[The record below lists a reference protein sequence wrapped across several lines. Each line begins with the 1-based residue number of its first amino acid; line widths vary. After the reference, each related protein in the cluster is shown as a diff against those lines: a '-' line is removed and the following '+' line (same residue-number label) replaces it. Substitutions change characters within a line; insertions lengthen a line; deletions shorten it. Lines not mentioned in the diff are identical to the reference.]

1 MGIVLS
7 FKSLLGICRM
17 RTIKCLV
24 PYVIVGGV
32 FIGVIIVTIIWMI
45 TNLHP
50 NQILAQ
56 SIGIT
61 LGAVSGGFIG
71 ALVALILWWKG
82 TQASNARELLAEALT
97 IQALKE
103 AWVLD
108 GQNYQE
114 ETLSHNRNLTMSL
127 NEKKLR
133 LRRVEVRF
141 VLDDASWN
149 SPDNEYY
156 GIIDYR
162 RTWIVRDKVH
172 QNEYAYKGGPPVDYH
187 PALLTSR
194 ALEELCGWIER
205 AASARNGWMLSRHG
219 LEMLDPLLR
228 AVTAEDRIEVFK
240 KRDRLSPEAINF
252 LRRQRLAYQKHTTR
266 EDSAVDI

>member
-1 MGIVLS
+1 
-7 FKSLLGICRM
+7 
-17 RTIKCLV
+17 
-24 PYVIVGGV
+24 VIVGAV
-32 FIGVIIVTIIWMI
+32 FIGVMIVTIFWMV
-45 TNLHP
+45 TNLHL

-56 SIGIT
+56 SIAIT

-82 TQASNARELLAEALT
+82 TQASNARELLAQALA

-103 AWVLD
+103 AWILD
-108 GQNYQE
+108 GQNFQQ
-114 ETLSHNRNLTMSL
+114 ETLSHNRDLTKSL
-127 NEKKLR
+127 NEKNLR

-141 VLDDASWN
+141 VLDNASWN

-172 QNEYAYKGGPPVDYH
+172 QNEYAYRGGPPVDYH

-205 AASARNGWMLSRHG
+205 VASASNGWMLSGHG

-228 AVTAEDRIEVFK
+228 AVSAEDRIEIFK
-240 KRDRLSPEAINF
+240 KRDRLSPEAVNF
-252 LRRQRLAYQKHTTR
+252 LRKYRLVYQKQT
-266 EDSAVDI
+266 SA

>member
-1 MGIVLS
+1 
-7 FKSLLGICRM
+7 M
-17 RTIKCLV
+17 RTIKWLV
-24 PYVIVGGV
+24 SYVIVGAV
-32 FIGVIIVTIIWMI
+32 FIGVIIVTIFWMV

-56 SIGIT
+56 SIAIM

-71 ALVALILWWKG
+71 AFVALILWWKG
-82 TQASNARELLAEALT
+82 TQASNARELLAEALA

-103 AWVLD
+103 AWIVD
-108 GQNYQE
+108 GRNCQE
-114 ETLSHNRNLTMSL
+114 ETLSHNRNLTKSL
-127 NEKKLR
+127 NGKNLR

-162 RTWIVRDKVH
+162 RTWIVRDKVL
-172 QNEYAYKGGPPVDYH
+172 QNDYAYSGGPPVDYH

-205 AASARNGWMLSRHG
+205 VASARNGWILSRHG
-219 LEMLDPLLR
+219 LKMLDPLLR
-228 AVTAEDRIEVFK
+228 AVTAEDRIEIFK

-252 LRRQRLAYQKHTTR
+252 LRKYRLAYQKQTC
-266 EDSAVDI
+266 A